1 MKSLAILFILTS
13 QATIPATKTPTGFWM
28 DEVTTPYYIFADAGV
43 QVDIVSIAGGEA
55 PIDPRSLTEDVT
67 KDTESVKRFQLD
79 DAAMEKIRNTP
90 SVATI
95 NLSKYDAI
103 YLPGGHGAMFDM
115 PDNRK
120 LAALISRAFQDGKI
134 VSAVCHGAA
143 GLVSATTSL
152 EDPIVKGK
160 RITGFTNNEEEAVGL
175 TEQMPFLLETRLR
188 ELGGKFENKNNFEP
202 YFVRDGQLITGQ
214 NPASSEGVAKL
225 VLQRMKAN
233 AK

>member
-13 QATIPATKTPTGFWM
+13 QATIPSTNTPTGFWM
-28 DEVTTPYYIFADAGV
+28 EEVTTPYYIFADAGV
-43 QVDIVSIAGGEA
+43 QVDIVSIEGGEA
-55 PIDPRSLTEDVT
+55 PIDPRSLTEEAT
-67 KDTESVKRFQLD
+67 KNTGSVKRFQLD
-79 DAAMEKIRNTP
+79 EAAMEKIRNTP
-90 SVATI
+90 SVASI

-120 LAALISRAFQDGKI
+120 LAAAISRAFQDGKL

-143 GLVSATTSL
+143 GLVSATTAL
-152 EDPIVKGK
+152 EDPIVKG
-160 RITGFTNNEEEAVGL
+160 RRLTAFTNQEEEAVGL

-188 ELGGKFENKNNFEP
+188 ELGAKFENKDNFQP
-202 YFVRDGQLITGQ
+202 YSVRDGQLVTGQ
-214 NPASSEGVAKL
+214 NPASSEAVAKL